1 MYDAIIYEGD
11 DPVATIT
18 LNRPEA
24 MNAWTNRMDREI
36 RDAVARA
43 SADPAVVGII
53 ITGAGR
59 AFCAGA
65 DMKLLSNISSGDESS
80 NDAGSAVAEGEAAAD
95 SNGDFDGRF
104 PFLMTTPKPIIAAIN
119 GAVAGMAFPF
129 SLCCDLRVGSEK
141 SLFLTAFAQRGLIAE
156 WGLGWLLPKLVGPSV
171 ALDLLMSSRRVTG
184 VEAKEE
190 LYDRLIDAID
200 RIAISLQFG
209 INIFCHECA
218 VGVSLGCELFGNRF
232 RIRHGCRRIALRIFF
247 LPVDLRVGCIEWE
260 FICFG
265 FLSEAHVLVRDSF
278 CGRLTLPHP
287 IIDFMI
293 TEYIRCR

>member
-1 MYDAIIYEGD
+1 MYETILYEVD

-24 MNAWTNRMDREI
+24 MNAWTNRMDHEI
-36 RDAVARA
+36 RDAVAKA

-65 DMKLLSNISSGDESS
+65 DMKLLSNISSGNESS

-129 SLCCDLRVGSEK
+129 SLCCDLRVGTEK

-171 ALDLLMSSRRVTG
+171 ALDLLMSSRRVSGT
-184 VEAKEE
+184 EAKELGLLNHLVDNPDE
-190 LYDRLIDAID
+190 LLPW
-200 RIAISLQFG
+200 
-209 INIFCHECA
+209 
-218 VGVSLGCELFGNRF
+218 
-232 RIRHGCRRIALRIFF
+232 CRNY
-247 LPVDLRVGCIEWE
+247 
-260 FICFG
+260 
-265 FLSEAHVLVRDSF
+265 
-278 CGRLTLPHP
+278 
-287 IIDFMI
+287 I
-293 TEYIRCR
+293 TELAEKCSPTSMAIMKQQVYSHLHVGMGAAEAEAVELMVESFGRPEFAEC

>member
-1 MYDAIIYEGD
+1 MYETILYEVD

-24 MNAWTNRMDREI
+24 MNAWTNRMDHEI
-36 RDAVARA
+36 RDAVAKA

-65 DMKLLSNISSGDESS
+65 DMKLLSNISSGNESS
-80 NDAGSAVAEGEAAAD
+80 NDAGAAVAEGEAAAG
-95 SNGDFDGRF
+95 SNDDFDGRF

-129 SLCCDLRVGSEK
+129 SLCCDLRVGTEK

-171 ALDLLMSSRRVTG
+171 ALDLLMSSRRVNG
-184 VEAKEE
+184 AEAKDLGLLNHLVNDPDE
-190 LYDRLIDAID
+190 LLPWCRNYVTELAEKCSPTS
-200 RIAISLQFG
+200 IAIMKQQVYSHLHVGMGVAEAEAAQLMVESFG
-209 INIFCHECA
+209 RPDFAE
-218 VGVSLGCELFGNRF
+218 GVQSFIEKRPPSFS
-232 RIRHGCRRIALRIFF
+232 RI
-247 LPVDLRVGCIEWE
+247 
-260 FICFG
+260 
-265 FLSEAHVLVRDSF
+265 SK
-278 CGRLTLPHP
+278 
-287 IIDFMI
+287 
-293 TEYIRCR
+293 

>member
-1 MYDAIIYEGD
+1 MYDTVIYEVD

-184 VEAKEE
+184 VEAKELGLLNHIVDNPDDVTVE
-190 LYDRLIDAID
+190 VDESGSRTALNVRVGDGDLVERQQ
-200 RIAISLQFG
+200 SQFRQVFQVTQAVIRKRHVRSG
-209 INIFCHECA
+209 PVVGA
-218 VGVSLGCELFGNRF
+218 VGDPR
-232 RIRHGCRRIALRIFF
+232 
-247 LPVDLRVGCIEWE
+247 
-260 FICFG
+260 
-265 FLSEAHVLVRDSF
+265 EAFASK
-278 CGRLTLPHP
+278 
-287 IIDFMI
+287 
-293 TEYIRCR
+293 RCRVQMQNL

>member
-1 MYDAIIYEGD
+1 MYETILYEVD

-24 MNAWTNRMDREI
+24 MNAWTNRMDHEI
-36 RDAVARA
+36 RDAVAKA

-65 DMKLLSNISSGDESS
+65 DMKLLSNISSGNESS
-80 NDAGSAVAEGEAAAD
+80 NDAGAAVAEGEAAAG
-95 SNGDFDGRF
+95 SNDDFDGRF

-129 SLCCDLRVGSEK
+129 SLCCDLRVGTEK

-171 ALDLLMSSRRVTG
+171 ALDLLMSSRRVNG
-184 VEAKEE
+184 AEAKDLGLLNHLVDDPDE
-190 LYDRLIDAID
+190 LLNWCRNYITELAEKCSPTS
-200 RIAISLQFG
+200 IAIMKQQVYSHLHVGMGVAEAEAAQLMVESFG
-209 INIFCHECA
+209 RPDFAE
-218 VGVSLGCELFGNRF
+218 GVQSFIEKRSPSFS
-232 RIRHGCRRIALRIFF
+232 RI
-247 LPVDLRVGCIEWE
+247 
-260 FICFG
+260 
-265 FLSEAHVLVRDSF
+265 SK
-278 CGRLTLPHP
+278 
-287 IIDFMI
+287 
-293 TEYIRCR
+293 

>member
-1 MYDAIIYEGD
+1 MYETILYEVD

-24 MNAWTNRMDREI
+24 MNAWTNRMDHEI
-36 RDAVARA
+36 RDAVAKA

-65 DMKLLSNISSGDESS
+65 DMKLLSNISSGNESS
-80 NDAGSAVAEGEAAAD
+80 NDAGAAVAEGEAAAG
-95 SNGDFDGRF
+95 SNDDFDGRF

-129 SLCCDLRVGSEK
+129 SLCCDLRVGTEK

-171 ALDLLMSSRRVTG
+171 ALDLLMSSRRVNG
-184 VEAKEE
+184 AEARDLGLLNHLVDDPDE
-190 LYDRLIDAID
+190 LLNWCRNYITELAEKCSPTS
-200 RIAISLQFG
+200 IAIMKQQVYSHLHVGMGVAEAEAAQLMVESFG
-209 INIFCHECA
+209 RPDFAE
-218 VGVSLGCELFGNRF
+218 GVQSFIEKRPPSFS
-232 RIRHGCRRIALRIFF
+232 RI
-247 LPVDLRVGCIEWE
+247 
-260 FICFG
+260 
-265 FLSEAHVLVRDSF
+265 SK
-278 CGRLTLPHP
+278 
-287 IIDFMI
+287 
-293 TEYIRCR
+293 

>member
-1 MYDAIIYEGD
+1 MYETILYEVD

-24 MNAWTNRMDREI
+24 MNAWTNRMDHEI
-36 RDAVARA
+36 RDAVAKA

-65 DMKLLSNISSGDESS
+65 DMKLLSNISSGNESS
-80 NDAGSAVAEGEAAAD
+80 NDAGAAVAEGEAAAG
-95 SNGDFDGRF
+95 SNDDFDGRF

-129 SLCCDLRVGSEK
+129 SLCCDLRVGTEK

-171 ALDLLMSSRRVTG
+171 ALDLLMSSRRVNG
-184 VEAKEE
+184 AEAKDLGLLNHLVDDPDE
-190 LYDRLIDAID
+190 LLPWCRNYVTELAEKCSPTS
-200 RIAISLQFG
+200 IAIMKQQVYSHLHVGMGVAEAEAAQLMVESFG
-209 INIFCHECA
+209 RPDFAE
-218 VGVSLGCELFGNRF
+218 GVQSFIEKRPPSFS
-232 RIRHGCRRIALRIFF
+232 RI
-247 LPVDLRVGCIEWE
+247 
-260 FICFG
+260 
-265 FLSEAHVLVRDSF
+265 SK
-278 CGRLTLPHP
+278 
-287 IIDFMI
+287 
-293 TEYIRCR
+293 

>member
-1 MYDAIIYEGD
+1 MYETILYEVD

-24 MNAWTNRMDREI
+24 MNAWTNRMDHEI
-36 RDAVARA
+36 RDAVAKA

-65 DMKLLSNISSGDESS
+65 DMKLLSNISSGNESS
-80 NDAGSAVAEGEAAAD
+80 NDAGAAVAEGEAAAG
-95 SNGDFDGRF
+95 SNDDFDGRF

-129 SLCCDLRVGSEK
+129 SLCCDLRVGTEK

-171 ALDLLMSSRRVTG
+171 ALDLLMSSRRVNG
-184 VEAKEE
+184 AEAKDLGLLNHLVDDPDE
-190 LYDRLIDAID
+190 LLNWCRNYITELAEKCSPTS
-200 RIAISLQFG
+200 IAIMKQQVYSHLHVGMGAAEAEAAQLMVESFG
-209 INIFCHECA
+209 RPDFAE
-218 VGVSLGCELFGNRF
+218 GVQSFIEKRSPSFS
-232 RIRHGCRRIALRIFF
+232 RI
-247 LPVDLRVGCIEWE
+247 
-260 FICFG
+260 
-265 FLSEAHVLVRDSF
+265 SK
-278 CGRLTLPHP
+278 
-287 IIDFMI
+287 
-293 TEYIRCR
+293 

>member
-1 MYDAIIYEGD
+1 MYETILYEVD

-24 MNAWTNRMDREI
+24 MNAWTNRMDHEI
-36 RDAVARA
+36 RDAVAKA

-65 DMKLLSNISSGDESS
+65 DMKLLSNISSGNESS
-80 NDAGSAVAEGEAAAD
+80 NDAGAAVAEGEAAAG
-95 SNGDFDGRF
+95 SNDDFDGRF

-129 SLCCDLRVGSEK
+129 SLCCDLRVGTEK

-171 ALDLLMSSRRVTG
+171 ALDLLMSSRRVNRA
-184 VEAKEE
+184 EAKDLGLLNHLVDDPDE
-190 LYDRLIDAID
+190 LLPWCRNYVTELAEKCSPTS
-200 RIAISLQFG
+200 IAIMKQQVYSHLHVGMGVAEAEAAQLMVESFG
-209 INIFCHECA
+209 RPDFAE
-218 VGVSLGCELFGNRF
+218 GVQSFIEKRPPSFS
-232 RIRHGCRRIALRIFF
+232 RI
-247 LPVDLRVGCIEWE
+247 
-260 FICFG
+260 
-265 FLSEAHVLVRDSF
+265 SK
-278 CGRLTLPHP
+278 
-287 IIDFMI
+287 
-293 TEYIRCR
+293 

>member
-1 MYDAIIYEGD
+1 MYETILYEVD

-24 MNAWTNRMDREI
+24 MNAWTNRMDHEI
-36 RDAVARA
+36 RDAVAKA

-65 DMKLLSNISSGDESS
+65 DMKLLSNISSGNESS
-80 NDAGSAVAEGEAAAD
+80 NDAGAAVAEGEAAAG
-95 SNGDFDGRF
+95 SNDDFDGRF

-129 SLCCDLRVGSEK
+129 SLCCDLRVGTEK

-171 ALDLLMSSRRVTG
+171 ALDLLMSSRRVNG
-184 VEAKEE
+184 AEAKDLGLLNHLVDDPDE
-190 LYDRLIDAID
+190 LLNWCRNYITELAEKCSPTS
-200 RIAISLQFG
+200 IAIMKQQVYSHLHVGMGVAEAEAAQLMVESFG
-209 INIFCHECA
+209 RPDFAE
-218 VGVSLGCELFGNRF
+218 GVQSFIEKRPPSFS
-232 RIRHGCRRIALRIFF
+232 RI
-247 LPVDLRVGCIEWE
+247 
-260 FICFG
+260 
-265 FLSEAHVLVRDSF
+265 SK
-278 CGRLTLPHP
+278 
-287 IIDFMI
+287 
-293 TEYIRCR
+293 